1 MTKQPRAAQN
11 IISYHLKQGRSS
23 VGETQVIAWPSAGAG
38 EKSSSK
44 DAISHTTTQT
54 GTPGGSTSA
63 AAESSILLMRTLGCR
78 TRWLKYLCP
87 CHPMG
92 DPGWVP
98 GSWIQHHLGCKPKVG
113 RRLFPSLCL
122 SVSFSLSSF
131 PCKSFKHKL
140 INLTKLNI
148 WNSNCLNRK

>member
-11 IISYHLKQGRSS
+11 IISYHLKQGRSR

-44 DAISHTTTQT
+44 DATSHTTTQT

-63 AAESSILLMRTLGCR
+63 AAESSILLMCTLGCR

-92 DPGWVP
+92 DLVEFQVPEFSIIWVVNQKLEDV
-98 GSWIQHHLGCKPKVG
+98 SFHLCVC
-113 RRLFPSLCL
+113 LSLSLCL
-122 SVSFSLSSF
+122 LFPENLS
-131 PCKSFKHKL
+131 
-140 INLTKLNI
+140 NTN
-148 WNSNCLNRK
+148 